1 MLVTAPTTWRSFGAS
16 VIGPGH
22 IATGKPNQDAW
33 ASFHHTWGD
42 GIVVSDGL
50 GSKALSDFGSK
61 AACRAV
67 ATATRRFAD
76 AASAGTRPSLLEDI
90 RDVWLE
96 LIAPLNPEDAYA
108 TCIFAFRL
116 GDGIVRMGLLGDGCA
131 AAVKQDGTV
140 KSLSDDKTSGF
151 SNMTNALTLAT
162 NEAQWS
168 LLEVSESECVAV
180 VLCTDGVSDDLD
192 DIDGFMAGFVAAHR
206 GLAQATAARQTR
218 AILEGW
224 PVPKHSDDKTI
235 ACLLREADFDE

>member
-1 MLVTAPTTWRSFGAS
+1 MTTATSWKSFGAS

-33 ASFHHTWGD
+33 AAFHHVWGD

-61 AACRAV
+61 AACAAV
-67 ATATRRFAD
+67 ESAVRRFAS
-76 AASAGTRPSLLEDI
+76 ASAAGSQPNLLADI
-90 RDVWLE
+90 RDGWLE
-96 LIAPLNPEDAYA
+96 SISPLDPKDAYA

-116 GDGIVRMGLLGDGCA
+116 GDGIVRMGLLGDGRA

-140 KSLSDDKTSGF
+140 TALADDKTASF
-151 SNMTNALTLAT
+151 SNMTNALTPAT
-162 NEAQWS
+162 SEAQWS
-168 LLEVSESECVAV
+168 LLEIPESECEAV

-192 DIDGFMAGFVAAHR
+192 DIDGFMTGFVTALG
-206 GLAQATAARQTR
+206 GLARATAARQ
-218 AILEGW
+218 ALEILNDW

-235 ACLLREADFDE
+235 ACLLREVATDE